1 MSTPERGRALTV
13 FAVLFALLAVSNFLK
28 PFQFGGAEHT
38 GFVLFGK
45 RTTGTTNLVAGPV
58 FGIYLA
64 LYAAGI
70 WNMRRYALPLGI
82 AYMAYVMLNMVLF
95 PIRTPQPLDA
105 GAGYRVFGIVYAAVA
120 IGVTAGAVWQL
131 NRRRAHLR

>member
-1 MSTPERGRALTV
+1 MSTPTRSRALTV
-13 FAVLFALLAVSNFLK
+13 FAILFALLAVSNFLK
-28 PFQFGGAEHT
+28 PFQFGGSEHT

-82 AYMAYVMLNMVLF
+82 AYMTYVMLNRVLF
-95 PIRTPQPLDA
+95 PIRTPQPPDA
-105 GAGYRVFGIVYAAVA
+105 GAGYRIFGMVYAAIA
-120 IGVTAGAVWQL
+120 IGVTASAVWQL
-131 NRRRAHLR
+131 SRRRAHLR